1 MESISVENKQAS
13 KQLNY
18 TEWFNDHFKFGL
30 KQILRFSLKN
40 PRMARI
46 MAGKILRFYS
56 ASHRRQQWADKG
68 VQVPPMLIYS
78 VTNEC
83 NLDCAGCY
91 AKILHAPKRGE
102 FNADKFAQVIQE
114 ADDIGVS
121 YILVAGGEPFM
132 RPELLDVTNQHPNII
147 FTPFTNGLLVND
159 DHTQRLKKQPH
170 VVPIVSF
177 EGYEFETDK
186 RRGMGVY
193 ENGLALVERFQH
205 AGIYY
210 GVSITTTRG
219 NFETI
224 TSREF
229 ISRLADLGCKVF
241 FFINY
246 IPVAEDTDDMV
257 MTIPQVNELNRI
269 MEQYRSQYQAL
280 FLAFPGSEIDFGG
293 CLAAGKGFV
302 HINAEGDV
310 EPCPFSPYSDASLR
324 DKSLIEALQSPLL
337 SAIRKNDFRLD
348 ESNGICALWQN
359 REWVKELTEDLAIP
373 N

>member
-1 MESISVENKQAS
+1 MNNSSNN
-13 KQLNY
+13 LDY
-18 TEWFNDHFKFGL
+18 TQWFNEKFHLGL
-30 KQILRFSLKN
+30 KQVLAFSLKN
-40 PRMARI
+40 PGMAWFF
-46 MAGKILRFYS
+46 AGKIARFYF
-56 ASHRRQQWADKG
+56 ASRRRQKWAAEG

-78 VTNEC
+78 VTSEC

-91 AKILHAPKRGE
+91 AKILHAPKKGE
-102 FNADKFAQVIQE
+102 FNAEKFADVIRQ
-114 ADDIGVS
+114 ADEIGVS

-132 RPELLDVTNQHPNII
+132 RPELLEVTNQHPNII

-159 DHTQRLKKQPH
+159 GHIRELEKQKH
-170 VVPIVSF
+170 VLPIVSF

-186 RRGMGVY
+186 RRGQGVY
-193 ENGLALVERFQH
+193 ENGLSLIERFQK
-205 AGIYY
+205 AEIYY

-219 NFETI
+219 NFATI

-229 ISRLADLGCKVF
+229 IGRLAESGCKIF

-246 IPVAEDTDDMV
+246 IPVTEGTDDMV
-257 MTIPQVNELNRI
+257 LTLEQVKELNSI
-269 MEQYRSQYQAL
+269 MEAYRRQYQAL

-324 DKSLIEALQSPLL
+324 DMPLIEALRSPLL
-337 SAIRKNDFRLD
+337 RTIRENDVRMD
-348 ESNGICALWQN
+348 ESNGICALWQE
-359 REWVKELTEDLAIP
+359 REWVAGLVEE
-373 N
+373 